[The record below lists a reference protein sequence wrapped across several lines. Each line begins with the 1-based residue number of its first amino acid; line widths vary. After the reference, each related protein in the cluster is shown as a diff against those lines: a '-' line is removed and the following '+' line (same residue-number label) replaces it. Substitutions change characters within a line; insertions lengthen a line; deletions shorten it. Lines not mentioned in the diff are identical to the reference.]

1 MLEYYKL
8 SKEGLGTHVPSY
20 EAVRQWVNATK
31 NGQKETDDTLK
42 VHAQYWQ
49 PMNAM

>member
-8 SKEGLGTHVPSY
+8 LKKGLGTYAPSH
-20 EAVRQWVNATK
+20 ETVRQWVNAT
-31 NGQKETDDTLK
+31 NNSQKETDDTLK
-42 VHAQYWQ
+42 VQAQYWQ